1 MIWYNPPFSKNV
13 RTNIAHDFLQLIDKH
28 FPPSKR
34 LNTLLNRHTVRV
46 SYSCTENMKAF
57 ITRHNKTVLNKQAN
71 ETQPTKNTDL
81 RHCNCR
87 RADECPTGGKCLQK
101 SVVNKAEVTT
111 ADNQEKKVYIGVT
124 ANAFKERYRNH
135 RKSFKNWKYAN
146 ETELS
151 KFVWKLKTANRNFTT
166 KWSILKQIPSCK
178 IGSTRC
184 NLCLEEKLIIM
195 KGRKTNLLNSRSE
208 LLTKCRHVTKH
219 HLT

>member
-1 MIWYNPPFSKNV
+1 
-13 RTNIAHDFLQLIDKH
+13 
-28 FPPSKR
+28 
-34 LNTLLNRHTVRV
+34 
-46 SYSCTENMKAF
+46 MKAF

-101 SVVNKAEVTT
+101 SVVYKAEVTI
-111 ADNQEKKVYIGVT
+111 ADNQEKKAHIGVT

-135 RKSFKNWKYAN
+135 TKSLKNRKYAY
-146 ETELS
+146 ETELL
-151 KFVWKLKTANRNFTT
+151 KFIWKLKTANRNFPM

-178 IGSTRC
+178 IGLTRR

-195 KGRKTNLLNSRSE
+195 KGHKKNLLNSRSE
-208 LLTKCRHVTKH
+208 LLTKCRHVTRH
-219 HLT
+219 RLT